1 MDTQRM
7 SNADM
12 IQYCNE
18 ALAWDDFGPIDTLF
32 FETVKR
38 ILLGEISPIEEEQ
51 DPDDIFAKTGRL
63 LTQVIGDSYFN
74 TAVFPGSAELRDQ
87 SGGILTKVFSKEG
100 ADDAFITTAFA
111 EAINTA
117 KTKFR

>member
-1 MDTQRM
+1 METQRM

-38 ILLGEISPIEEEQ
+38 ILLGEISAVEED
-51 DPDDIFAKTGRL
+51 DPDAIFDEEGFFNEVDAM
-63 LTQVIGDSYFN
+63 GDYYNPDTDS
-74 TAVFPGSAELRDQ
+74 S
-87 SGGILTKVFSKEG
+87 S
-100 ADDAFITTAFA
+100 ITF
-111 EAINTA
+111 
-117 KTKFR
+117 

>member
-38 ILLGEISPIEEEQ
+38 ILLGEISALEE
-51 DPDDIFAKTGRL
+51 DSDSDDIFDEEGFFNEIDA
-63 LTQVIGDSYFN
+63 VGDYYN
-74 TAVFPGSAELRDQ
+74 PDTEGGS
-87 SGGILTKVFSKEG
+87 
-100 ADDAFITTAFA
+100 ITF
-111 EAINTA
+111 
-117 KTKFR
+117 

>member
-1 MDTQRM
+1 MDFQRM

-38 ILLGEISPIEEEQ
+38 ILLGEISPLDDEQ
-51 DPDDIFAKTGRL
+51 DSDDIFDEEGFFNETDS
-63 LTQVIGDSYFN
+63 VGDYYN
-74 TAVFPGSAELRDQ
+74 PDTEGGS
-87 SGGILTKVFSKEG
+87 
-100 ADDAFITTAFA
+100 ITF
-111 EAINTA
+111 
-117 KTKFR
+117 

>member
-1 MDTQRM
+1 MDVQRM

-38 ILLGEISPIEEEQ
+38 ILTGELSALEEEISPETIFDEEGFFNE
-51 DPDDIFAKTGRL
+51 TE
-63 LTQVIGDSYFN
+63 TSGDYYN
-74 TAVFPGSAELRDQ
+74 PTAEGS
-87 SGGILTKVFSKEG
+87 
-100 ADDAFITTAFA
+100 ITV
-111 EAINTA
+111 
-117 KTKFR
+117 

>member
-38 ILLGEISPIEEEQ
+38 ILLGELSPIEEEQ
-51 DPDDIFAKTGRL
+51 DPDDIFDEEGFFNETDS
-63 LTQVIGDSYFN
+63 VGDYYN
-74 TAVFPGSAELRDQ
+74 PDTEGGS
-87 SGGILTKVFSKEG
+87 
-100 ADDAFITTAFA
+100 ITF
-111 EAINTA
+111 
-117 KTKFR
+117 

>member
-38 ILLGEISPIEEEQ
+38 ILLGELSPVEEEQ
-51 DPDDIFAKTGRL
+51 DPDDIFDEEGFFNETDS
-63 LTQVIGDSYFN
+63 VGDYYN
-74 TAVFPGSAELRDQ
+74 PDTEGGS
-87 SGGILTKVFSKEG
+87 
-100 ADDAFITTAFA
+100 ITF
-111 EAINTA
+111 
-117 KTKFR
+117 